1 VSATDPP
8 DPPKPDPPPGVP
20 PGPAEVPT
28 APPAEAPPGAPA
40 EAPGKAPEEAPS
52 KGPEEVP
59 PDPGGPQQPGPDLPP
74 APPSETPP
82 ARPQEVPDAPA
93 RPPTESPAEM
103 PPPDDLPPDDLP
115 TEIPLSDLAPRAG
128 RTALFIRRPIL
139 AFVLNALI
147 VIAGLGGFL
156 GADVRELPDV
166 DRPVVSISTAYSGAA
181 PETIDREVTSVIEGA
196 AGRVAGVKGISSS
209 SRFGSSR
216 VTVEFRDDV
225 DLDVA
230 ATDLREAVNRVQN
243 SLPDDADAPRVVK
256 ADADSDAI
264 LRIAL
269 TSSRR
274 SAEELTQLVEDQVE
288 SRLLGA
294 PGVADVQIFGDRG
307 LVFRVD
313 VDLMQ
318 LAARGLTLAD
328 LRDALGNAAFD
339 APAGALSSDR
349 QSLMVRTTA
358 AISSAPQ
365 IEALTVAGDVK
376 LGDVAQVTLGP
387 EPGASILR
395 ANGET
400 GIGLG
405 IIRQANGNTLAIS
418 AAVRQV
424 VAELQPILPPDVR
437 MFITSDSADFI
448 NGAINEVEIALSLS
462 VLIVTAVIFLFLRDA
477 RATLIPVI
485 AMPVALVGT
494 LAAIWLV
501 GFSINILTLL
511 ALVLATGI
519 VVDDAIVVLENI
531 VRRRSEGMGARA
543 AAVLGTEQ
551 VFFAV
556 LATTTTLAAVFVPLS
571 FLPGQTGGLFRE
583 FGFTLAIAVLL
594 SSVTALTL
602 CPVLAARMLR
612 PHVETRGPMVWLGE
626 VLAATYA
633 WTLRACLNAPLVAV
647 AVAAIFAAL
656 AVASFGTL
664 RQEVTP
670 AEDRAA
676 ILLSVQ
682 APQGV
687 SLDYTDG
694 KMREVEALVEPFRRS
709 GEVVNVFAITG
720 MGSSDNRGFL
730 VVTLADWADRARSQ
744 QEIVAEL
751 QMGLRGVVGV
761 RAFAIQ
767 PNSLGIRGAGQGL
780 SFALLGDDY
789 AALSQAAQALVA
801 KMEAD
806 PRLGQVRLGY
816 DTTQPQLFIEVDRS
830 KAEDLGVDIDG
841 LAEALQAVLDGRT
854 VGTLFLDDDSF
865 DIRLVSTA
873 DPVNDP
879 GDLER
884 IFIPGRDGQMV
895 PMSSFVSL
903 TERAVAPELQR
914 ESQMR
919 AVPITAG
926 LTPELALG
934 DALVEVQS
942 MAADVL
948 GEGMRIAPLAE
959 AATLGET
966 SSGLLVTFGI
976 ALAVV
981 FLVLSAQFESFVSA
995 VIVMATV
1002 PLGLACAVFAL
1013 LATGGSLNVYSQ
1025 IGLVLL
1031 VGIMAKNGIL
1041 IVEFADQLREKGAGV
1056 REAIERAAV
1065 LRLRPVMMTMIATV
1079 LGGVPLVLAQGA
1091 GAEARMVLGWIIV
1104 GGLGLATFATLY
1116 ITPVAYLLLAGLSR
1130 SRAHEQD
1137 LLAAEMQAAARGRA
1151 KAQAVPA
1158 E

>member
-1 VSATDPP
+1 MRATP
-8 DPPKPDPPPGVP
+8 
-20 PGPAEVPT
+20 
-28 APPAEAPPGAPA
+28 
-40 EAPGKAPEEAPS
+40 
-52 KGPEEVP
+52 
-59 PDPGGPQQPGPDLPP
+59 
-74 APPSETPP
+74 
-82 ARPQEVPDAPA
+82 
-93 RPPTESPAEM
+93 
-103 PPPDDLPPDDLP
+103 
-115 TEIPLSDLAPRAG
+115 

-147 VIAGLGGFL
+147 VIAGLAGL
-156 GADVRELPDV
+156 LAADVRELPDV
-166 DRPVVSISTAYSGAA
+166 DRPVVTVSTAWSGAA
-181 PETIDREVTSVIEGA
+181 PETIDRELTAVIEGA
-196 AGRVAGVKGISSS
+196 AGRVAGVKSISSS
-209 SRFGSSR
+209 SRFGTSR

-230 ATDLREAVNRVQN
+230 ATDLRDAVARVTN
-243 SLPDDADAPRVVK
+243 SLPDGADAPRVVK
-256 ADADSDAI
+256 ADADSDAVM
-264 LRIAL
+264 RIAV

-274 SAEELTQLVEDQVE
+274 SAEDLTRLVTDLAET
-288 SRLLGA
+288 RLLSA
-294 PGVADVQIFGDRG
+294 PGVADLQIFGDRG

-313 VDLMQ
+313 VDMMQ

-328 LRDALGNAAFD
+328 LRGTLGDAAFD
-339 APAGALSSDR
+339 SPAGALSSDR

-358 AISSAPQ
+358 AISTAEQ
-365 IEALTVAGDVK
+365 MEALTVAGDVR

-395 ANGET
+395 SNGET

-424 VAELQPILPPDVR
+424 VEDLQPLLPPDVR

-448 NGAINEVEIALSLS
+448 NGAIHEVEIALGLS
-462 VLIVTAVIFLFLRDA
+462 VLVVTAVIFLFLRDA
-477 RATLIPVI
+477 RATLIPLVAI
-485 AMPVALVGT
+485 PVALVGT
-494 LAAIWLV
+494 LAAIWLA
-501 GFSINILTLL
+501 GFSVNILTLL

-531 VRRRSEGMGARA
+531 VRRRAEGMGARA

-602 CPVLAARMLR
+602 TPVLAARFLR
-612 PHVETRGPMVWLGE
+612 PHAGGRGPVARLGD
-626 VLAATYA
+626 LLARLYAAT
-633 WTLRACLNAPLVAV
+633 LRLCLDAPLVAAFV
-647 AVAAIFAAL
+647 ALLFAAV
-656 AVASFGTL
+656 AVASFPLL
-664 RQEVTP
+664 RQELTP
-670 AEDRAA
+670 PEDRAA
-676 ILLSVQ
+676 ILFSVQ

-687 SLDYTDG
+687 SLDFTNQ
-694 KMREVEALVEPFRRS
+694 KMREIEALVEPLRAA
-709 GEVVNVFAITG
+709 GEVTSIFSIAG
-720 MGSSDNRGFL
+720 QGGQDSRGFI
-730 VVTLADWADRARSQ
+730 VVSLAGWADRDRSQ
-744 QEIVAEL
+744 QEIAAGLERD
-751 QMGLRGVVGV
+751 LRGVIGV
-761 RAFAIQ
+761 RIFAIQ

-780 SFALLGDDY
+780 SFALVGDDY
-789 AALSQAAQALVA
+789 GRLAGVAKELVA
-801 KMEAD
+801 RMEAD
-806 PRLGQVRLGY
+806 PRYGQVRLGY
-816 DTTQPQLFIEVDRS
+816 DTTQPQLFVEIDRTR
-830 KAEDLGVDIDG
+830 AEDLGVDIDG
-841 LAEALQAVLDGRT
+841 MGEALQAVLDGRT
-854 VGTLFLDDDSF
+854 VGALFLDDDSF
-865 DIRLVSTA
+865 DIRLVSTT

-884 IFIPGRDGQMV
+884 IFVPSREGQMV
-895 PMSSFVSL
+895 PISTFATL

-919 AVPITAG
+919 AVPVTAG
-926 LTPELALG
+926 LSPDLALG
-934 DALVEVQS
+934 DALAEVQA
-942 MAADVL
+942 MAAPLLSAD
-948 GEGMRIAPLAE
+948 MRIVPLAE

-966 SSGLLVTFGI
+966 SSGLAATFGI

-981 FLVLSAQFESFVSA
+981 FLVLAAQFESFVSA

-1041 IVEFADQLREKGAGV
+1041 IVEFADQLRERGAGV
-1056 REAIERAAV
+1056 RQAIEQSANV
-1065 LRLRPVMMTMIATV
+1065 RLRPVMMTMIATV
-1079 LGGVPLVLAQGA
+1079 LGGLPLVLAQGA
-1091 GAEARMVLGWIIV
+1091 GAEARAVLGWIIV
-1104 GGLGLATFATLY
+1104 GGLGLATLATLY
-1116 ITPVAYLLLAGLSR
+1116 ITPVAYLLLAGLARPR
-1130 SRAHEQD
+1130 SHEQV
-1137 LLAAEMQAAARGRA
+1137 LLDQEMQAAQG
-1151 KAQAVPA
+1151 PA

>member
-1 VSATDPP
+1 MQD
-8 DPPKPDPPPGVP
+8 
-20 PGPAEVPT
+20 
-28 APPAEAPPGAPA
+28 
-40 EAPGKAPEEAPS
+40 
-52 KGPEEVP
+52 
-59 PDPGGPQQPGPDLPP
+59 
-74 APPSETPP
+74 TPLK
-82 ARPQEVPDAPA
+82 
-93 RPPTESPAEM
+93 SH
-103 PPPDDLPPDDLP
+103 
-115 TEIPLSDLAPRAG
+115 G
-128 RTALFIRRPIL
+128 TALFIRRPIL

-147 VIAGLGGFL
+147 VIAGLAGLL

-166 DRPVVSISTAYSGAA
+166 DRPVVTVSTAYPGAA
-181 PETIDREVTSVIEGA
+181 PETIDREVTAVIEGA
-196 AGRVAGVKGISSS
+196 ASRVAGVKSISSS

-216 VTVEFRDDV
+216 VTVEFRDDA

-230 ATDLREAVNRVQN
+230 ATDLRDTISRVSN
-243 SLPDDADAPRVVK
+243 DLPDGVEAPRVVK

-264 LRIAL
+264 LRIAV
-269 TSSRR
+269 TSGKR
-274 SAEELTQLVEDQVE
+274 SAEELTELVRDLAET
-288 SRLLGA
+288 RLLAA
-294 PGVADVQIFGDRG
+294 PGVADLQIFGDRG

-313 VDLMQ
+313 VDLMA

-328 LRDALGNAAFD
+328 LRATLGDVAFD
-339 APAGALSSDR
+339 SPAGALSSDR
-349 QSLMVRTTA
+349 QSLLVRTTA
-358 AISSAPQ
+358 AISTAEQ
-365 IEALTVAGDVK
+365 IEALTVAGDIR
-376 LGDVAQVTLGP
+376 LGDVAEVTLGP
-387 EPGASILR
+387 EPGASVLR

-424 VAELQPILPPDVR
+424 VADLQPLLPEDVR
-437 MFITSDSADFI
+437 MYVTSDSADFI
-448 NGAINEVEIALSLS
+448 EGAIHEVELALGLS
-462 VLIVTAVIFLFLRDA
+462 VLIVTAVIFVFLRDA
-477 RATLIPVI
+477 RATLIPVMAI
-485 AMPVALVGT
+485 PVALVGT

-556 LATTTTLAAVFVPLS
+556 LATTSTLAAVFVPLS

-602 CPVLAARMLR
+602 TPVLAARLLR
-612 PHVETRGPMVWLGE
+612 AGPERGGATARLGAGLAT
-626 VLAATYA
+626 VYAAT
-633 WTLRACLNAPLVAV
+633 LRRVLGAPLVAAFV
-647 AVAAIFAAL
+647 ALMVAGVAAL
-656 AVASFGTL
+656 SVPLL
-664 RQEVTP
+664 RQELTP
-670 AEDRAA
+670 PEDRGAV
-676 ILLSVQ
+676 LLSVQ

-687 SLDYTDG
+687 SLDYTNG
-694 KMREVEALVEPFRRS
+694 KMREIEALVAPLRAA
-709 GEVVNVFAITG
+709 GEVANVFSIVG
-720 MGSSDNRGFL
+720 MGGQDNRGFM
-730 VVTLADWADRARSQ
+730 VVTLTPWEDRARPQ
-744 QEIVAEL
+744 QAIAGDI
-751 QMGLRGVVGV
+751 QAGLRGVIGV

-780 SFALLGDDY
+780 SIGLVGDDY
-789 AALSQAAQALVA
+789 GRLAVAAKALVER
-801 KMEAD
+801 MED
-806 PRLGQVRLGY
+806 DGRFGQVRLGY
-816 DTTQPQLFIEVDRS
+816 DTTQPQLFIEIDRER
-830 KAEDLGVDIDG
+830 AEDLGVQIEG
-841 LAEALQAVLDGRT
+841 LGEALQAVLDGRT
-854 VGTLFLDDDSF
+854 VGTLFLDDDSY
-865 DIRLVSTA
+865 DIRLVSTT

-884 IFIPGRDGQMV
+884 IFVPSRDGQMV
-895 PMSSFVSL
+895 PISTFVTL

-926 LTPELALG
+926 LTPALALG
-934 DALVEVQS
+934 DALAEIQAMAGEVLEP
-942 MAADVL
+942 D
-948 GEGMRIAPLAE
+948 MRIVPLAE

-966 SSGLLVTFGI
+966 TSGLFVTFGI

-981 FLVLSAQFESFVSA
+981 FLVLAAQFESFVSA

-1041 IVEFADQLREKGAGV
+1041 IVEFADQLRERGATV
-1056 REAIERAAV
+1056 RQAIEEACV
-1065 LRLRPVMMTMIATV
+1065 LRLRPVMMTMVATV
-1079 LGGVPLVLAQGA
+1079 LGGVPLVLASGA
-1091 GAEARMVLGWIIV
+1091 GAEAREVLGWIIV
-1104 GGLGLATFATLY
+1104 GGLGLATLATLY
-1116 ITPVAYLLLAGLSR
+1116 VTPVAYVLLAGLSR
-1130 SRAHEQD
+1130 SRAAERD
-1137 LLAAEMQAAARGRA
+1137 LLSAEMRAAAERSFTSD
-1151 KAQAVPA
+1151 PA
-1158 E
+1158 